1 MKGKGGVWVS
11 CGGKDVTKMDQG
23 RGRGDQKTEARVER
37 GRKEAKRGFSVPCW
51 APATYHHLA
60 AAYQRVIHPHSLEAL
75 FQAKVALQ
83 GGALQT
89 QGRGFYSSHPSDRSQ
104 NMAAA
109 TLTGGLGTPPA
120 LCPPKSSPWPSSQGL
135 QTLRTLAYD
144 TDSLPVTPSVL
155 NQFPTP

>member
-75 FQAKVALQ
+75 FQAKAALQ

-89 QGRGFYSSHPSDRSQ
+89 QGRGFYSSH
-104 NMAAA
+104 A

-120 LCPPKSSPWPSSQGL
+120 LCPPNL
-135 QTLRTLAYD
+135 
-144 TDSLPVTPSVL
+144 LPGHQVRGCRH
-155 NQFPTP
+155 